1 MRKLILMIALA
12 ASMAVAA
19 QANATLVSITYTN
32 DSVPASDTVHASAML
47 GVEGGQAISGTGTIS
62 GGGLVGTLPM
72 NSYIP
77 GGRTGTADRNPGRGL
92 LSRRGRLLRR
102 KSVLVRVF
110 VRRRGYGVQRRRRD
124 SRRCGWNLIPG
135 GRLRAQLRICALR
148 CGGRHCGRILV
159 GDAPPQP
166 SIEIVTQGGVLEA
179 RTVPEPASLALLG
192 VGVIATGVV
201 GRRRS

>member
-72 NSYIP
+72 TLIFPGAAPAPLIATPAADCFPGAVGCYDVSLFSCGCSFVGEDTVFNVGAAIP
-77 GGRTGTADRNPGRGL
+77 VDVGGISFQVGGSALNYGFALYDAGDGTVGE
-92 LSRRGRLLRR
+92 
-102 KSVLVRVF
+102 
-110 VRRRGYGVQRRRRD
+110 
-124 SRRCGWNLIPG
+124 
-135 GRLRAQLRICALR
+135 
-148 CGGRHCGRILV
+148 ILV